1 MCGGNMEA
9 QSLPMEE
16 VVVVDLDTGE
26 CHFFSADVAAIPH
39 TPLKALRRQL
49 AAALTVDMSSDP
61 RHLRERGAQ
70 QETELTDAMLRFF
83 VHLLGSYGR
92 HVRPVTL
99 PSSSSSDTTSVS
111 CAPESLTAA
120 GLQLDHAAFV
130 AARVTSARTRS
141 FLDMMRQ
148 TQMYEV
154 WVRERLSMLAAGA
167 SDEFERRACSH
178 ESQSS
183 QRVKAQL
190 ESGLQSMRSEMKAL
204 NASMASGLSS
214 TWSHVKEGVK
224 EGTQRLTTATASPSG
239 ATLQVRVR
247 ALHFMCVCVCVRVSV

>member
-1 MCGGNMEA
+1 VAWDGKKSVVFVL

-16 VVVVDLDTGE
+16 VVMVDLDSGE
-26 CHFFSADVAAIPH
+26 CHFFQADVAAIPH

-49 AAALTVDMSSDP
+49 AAALTVDVSREVSENP
-61 RHLRERGAQ
+61 RDLRERGAQ
-70 QETELTDAMLRFF
+70 QEGELADAMLRFF

-92 HVRPVTL
+92 HVRPV
-99 PSSSSSDTTSVS
+99 PSSSSSLDNHNASP
-111 CAPESLTAA
+111 AAESLTAA

-130 AARVTSARTRS
+130 AARVTSSRTRA

-154 WVRERLSMLAAGA
+154 WVRERLGMLAEGG
-167 SDEFERRACSH
+167 SDDFERRASSH

-190 ESGLQSMRSEMKAL
+190 ESGLMSMRHEMK
-204 NASMASGLSS
+204 SMASWSQS
-214 TWSHVKEGVK
+214 TWSTVKEGVK

-239 ATLQVRVR
+239 ATLQVLERPVTR
-247 ALHFMCVCVCVRVSV
+247 VCV